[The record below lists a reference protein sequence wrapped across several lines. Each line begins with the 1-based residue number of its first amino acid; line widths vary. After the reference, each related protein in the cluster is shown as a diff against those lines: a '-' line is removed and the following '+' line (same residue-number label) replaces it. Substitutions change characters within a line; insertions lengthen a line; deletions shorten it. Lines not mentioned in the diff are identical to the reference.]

1 MFKIGHEQKL
11 KQDDIYSVFPE
22 DHSQRLGEELQGSR
36 EEGRESENFH
46 VGLKVHV
53 AGALLLLGSP
63 EPPPL
68 TLNAHLLRLT
78 QGSAHFG
85 GCGSPCSLCICGNG
99 GSPQPWPWRL
109 SSVSGGGVPGGRS
122 LPPPKRLMI
131 CESSKAWKELI
142 SRIGTFSP
150 QSLLF
155 WCFRVYTA
163 HLSGAL

>member
-1 MFKIGHEQKL
+1 LFRIGHKQKL

-46 VGLKVHV
+46 VRLKVHV

-109 SSVSGGGVPGGRS
+109 SSISGGGVPGGRS
-122 LPPPKRLMI
+122 LPP
-131 CESSKAWKELI
+131 
-142 SRIGTFSP
+142 
-150 QSLLF
+150 
-155 WCFRVYTA
+155 
-163 HLSGAL
+163 LSGS